1 MLISTKGRYALR
13 VVLDLAQHAG
23 DGYVSLKSV
32 AERQDV
38 SVKYLESIVAL
49 LQKGGVLTSQRGT
62 QGGYRLACPA
72 SELSV
77 YEIVR
82 LTEGSLAPVTCL
94 EDFDPSVGC
103 VCSRAGVCLTLPLWQ
118 GLERRVVEYLSG
130 VTVQDLLD
138 GRALD
143 QKREMRNAGGLLK
156 ESPAPPGTF
165 PEYDCDCP
173 ESARMRGSGLFFC
186 LFLRCDMVGGGWFPV
201 TKGGLP
207 SLSPACPAFCFDFAP
222 YPPDPLPRRGRG
234 RL

>member
-1 MLISTKGRYALR
+1 MFPSNPWQNGRMSLSSTWSPSSP
-13 VVLDLAQHAG
+13 LDPP
-23 DGYVSLKSV
+23 
-32 AERQDV
+32 
-38 SVKYLESIVAL
+38 

-130 VTVQDLLD
+130 VTIQDLLD

-143 QKREMRNAGGLLK
+143 Q
-156 ESPAPPGTF
+156 
-165 PEYDCDCP
+165 
-173 ESARMRGSGLFFC
+173 
-186 LFLRCDMVGGGWFPV
+186 
-201 TKGGLP
+201 
-207 SLSPACPAFCFDFAP
+207 
-222 YPPDPLPRRGRG
+222 
-234 RL
+234 